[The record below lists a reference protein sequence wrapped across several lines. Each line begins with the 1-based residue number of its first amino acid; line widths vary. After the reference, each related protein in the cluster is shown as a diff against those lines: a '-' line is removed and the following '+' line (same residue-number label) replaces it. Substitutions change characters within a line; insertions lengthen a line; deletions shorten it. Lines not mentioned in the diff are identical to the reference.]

1 MSDLLMKNKK
11 NNIKRRISKKIK
23 LGNVCIGGNAPI
35 TVQSMC
41 NTDTRDVEKTVE
53 QIKRLQKA
61 GCEIIRVAIPDNEAA
76 AAIKRIKDQ
85 IDIPIVAD
93 IHFDYRLALKAVESG
108 ADGLRINPGNI
119 GGMKKV
125 RQVADA
131 AMSVNIPIRIG
142 VNGGSLDKKVI
153 EKYNGASPEAAV
165 ESALNETRF
174 LKDAGF
180 DAIKLSIK
188 FSDVNRTVLSYRM
201 LSQKV
206 PYPLHLGVTEAGSL
220 ISGTVKSAIGIGM
233 LLNDG
238 IGDTLRVSL
247 TRDPVEE
254 VQVGYEI
261 LKALGI
267 RQRGI
272 NWVSCPT
279 CGRCEID
286 LFSLAEAAEKRL
298 AYIKKPLTVA
308 VMGCIVNG
316 PDEAKEADIGI
327 AGGRGSGILF
337 KKGKLMKKI
346 PENEL
351 LNSLIYEVESL
362 INKD

>member
-1 MSDLLMKNKK
+1 MKDKE
-11 NNIKRRISKKIK
+11 NIIIRRSSKKIK
-23 LGNVCIGGNAPI
+23 LGDVYVGGDAPI

-41 NTDTRDVEKTVE
+41 NTDTRDVEKTVL
-53 QIKRLQKA
+53 QIKHLQKA
-61 GCEIIRVAIPDNEAA
+61 GCEIIRVAVPDDEAA
-76 AAIKRIKDQ
+76 AAIKKIKGQ
-85 IDIPIVAD
+85 ITIPIVAD
-93 IHFDYRLALKAVESG
+93 IHFDYRLALRAVESG

-131 AMSVNIPIRIG
+131 AKAVNIPIRIG

-153 EKYNGASPEAAV
+153 EKYKGACPEAAV
-165 ESALNETRF
+165 ESAVNEIRI
-174 LKDAGF
+174 LENAGF

-188 FSDVNRTVLSYRM
+188 FSDVHRTILSYKM
-201 LSQKV
+201 LSEKV
-206 PYPLHLGVTEAGSL
+206 PYPLHIGVTEAGSL
-220 ISGTVKSAIGIGM
+220 ISGTVKSAMGIGM
-233 LLNDG
+233 LLNNG

-272 NWVSCPT
+272 NWISCPT

-286 LFSLAEAAEKRL
+286 LFSLVEAAEKRL
-298 AYIKKPLTVA
+298 AYIRQPITVA
-308 VMGCIVNG
+308 VMGCVVNG
-316 PDEAKEADIGI
+316 PDEAKEADIGV
-327 AGGRGSGILF
+327 AGGRGTGIIF
-337 KKGKLMKKI
+337 KKGKLLKKI

-351 LNSLIYEVESL
+351 LNALIFEVESL
-362 INKD
+362 TNKN